1 MVKTSILS
9 PVTFSRIL
17 FSALAIVALGVVVN
31 AQETPTIEVVR
42 TNGTATPVTGT
53 DVSTVQTT
61 AGYASGDVIS
71 VSGTS
76 ETSLAPFSTEV
87 RADGTSS
94 NPYNVYDFTVQ
105 SGTSDIQYIS
115 APPAGK
121 RNYIFLVGNKEY
133 NLTFKNVDFQNNDT
147 PQNNSGIFLHMNQ
160 ASSSVTL
167 NLDNASFSKYKAQIG
182 TNNNTGA
189 IIYSLGDVTIK
200 GKNTVSFKGN
210 VAYSGG
216 VIFASKALT
225 INCDEI
231 IFDSNSTYNS
241 GAIRNNKA
249 LSITGSKV
257 TFSNN
262 SASNKGGS
270 IYTSSSVTMTG
281 TGDNPIFTFSGNKA
295 TDQGGVIYSDTNGTG
310 IDINCNTIKFSGN
323 QASAGGA
330 IAFEITNTNNKVKIT
345 GKSVTFENNAT
356 TNGNGGAIHTQA
368 SVELKGSSNDSVFTF
383 SKNSSVSNAGVM
395 VVVGTV
401 DISTG
406 AFKFEKN
413 SANGTSSTN
422 GFAGAIE
429 ARKGITFHEDGTSAT
444 FTGNIAYSGKGND
457 IYLTNNSVL
466 TFKDSG
472 TYYFDGGIYLVN
484 TGASTVIN
492 KAQVTIAGR
501 QYKPVINEGDPEN
514 VEDHTNNYQL
524 QTVNISNG
532 GKLTANLDYIDSLT
546 GKFNLGTA
554 DTVGTLELN
563 VDEGT
568 FKLTMS
574 DTFNITGA
582 TNGKVVK
589 TGDGTLQILAA
600 DGQVN
605 SHSFVVNSGRLDM
618 KEYFTG
624 SLEIGEQ
631 TSEGEYSA
639 ATFSPG
645 NSVGSLTINGDFV
658 LNPGS
663 TLLIE
668 QDATGIDTLSATSFQ
683 IASDSILDLP
693 VDSLQPG
700 MSTAI
705 IQSTNAFDD
714 PLSSDAFWNGLLT
727 SDSAYYWNLKVV
739 NGNTVMASVDG
750 NAVPEPS
757 TWALLSLGVVGLMY
771 WRKRK

>member
-9 PVTFSRIL
+9 PLTFIRIL
-17 FSALAIVALGVVVN
+17 FSALAVVALGVVVN
-31 AQETPTIEVVR
+31 AQTVIR
-42 TNGTATPVTGT
+42 TNNGTQTATGT
-53 DVSTVQTT
+53 DVSTVQKAT
-61 AGYASGDVIS
+61 GWASGDVIS

-76 ETSLAPFSTEV
+76 ASNIAPFTTSV
-87 RADGTSS
+87 RVEGTAYTVT
-94 NPYNVYDFTVQ
+94 NFTVQ
-105 SGTSDIQYIS
+105 SGTSDKQYIGAVS
-115 APPAGK
+115 GN
-121 RNYIFLVGNKEY
+121 RNYVLKLTNKNY
-133 NLTFKNVDFQNNDT
+133 DLTFKNVEFKYNQD
-147 PQNNSGIFLHMNQ
+147 PQETFGIFLTMNV
-160 ASSSVTL
+160 SGSTVKL
-167 NLDNASFSKYKAQIG
+167 NLDNASFTDFKATGNAGAVIY
-182 TNNNTGA
+182 TTGA
-189 IIYSLGDVTIK
+189 LTIK
-200 GKNTVSFKGN
+200 GTNVVSFKGN
-210 VAYSGG
+210 KASTGG
-216 VIFASKALT
+216 AIFSTKAVT
-225 INCDEI
+225 IDCDEI
-231 IFDSNSTYNS
+231 IFDSNATGNS
-241 GAIRNNKA
+241 GAIRNEGA

-257 TFSNN
+257 TFNSN
-262 SASNKGGS
+262 SASKKGGS
-270 IYTSSSVTMTG
+270 IYTSSTVNMTG
-281 TGDNPIFTFSGNKA
+281 KGDNPIFTFSNNKA
-295 TDQGGVIYSDTNGTG
+295 TEEGGVIYSDTNGTG
-310 IDINCNTIKFSGN
+310 IDINCDTIIFNNN

-330 IAFEITNTNNKVKIT
+330 IALEKSDTSVKTKIT
-345 GKSVTFENNAT
+345 GKTVTFENNST
-356 TNGNGGAIHTQA
+356 TSGNGGAIHTQA

-429 ARKGITFHEDGTSAT
+429 SRKGITFSGDNTSAT
-444 FTGNIAYSGKGND
+444 FTGNIAGSGNGND
-457 IYLTNNSVL
+457 IYLDNASVL

-472 TYYFDGGIYLVN
+472 TYYFDGGIHLVN

-492 KAQVTIAGR
+492 EAQVTIAGR
-501 QYKPVINEGDPEN
+501 QYKPVINEGDPAN

-524 QTVNISNG
+524 QNVTISNG
-532 GKLTANLDYIDSLT
+532 GKLTVNLDYIDSLT

-563 VDEGT
+563 YSGNDPLL
-568 FKLTMS
+568 LTMS
-574 DTFNITGA
+574 DMFNISGA

-589 TGDGTLQILAA
+589 TGEGTLQILAA

-624 SLEIGEQ
+624 SLEIGEE
-631 TSEGEYSA
+631 TSEGVYST

-668 QDATGIDTLSATSFQ
+668 QDASGIDTLSATSFQ

-700 MSTAI
+700 ASYPI
-705 IQSTNAFDD
+705 IQSTNAFQDD
-714 PLSSDAFWNGLLT
+714 LATDDFWNGLLT

-739 NGNTVMASVDG
+739 NGNTVMASVDS

-757 TWALLSLGVVGLMY
+757 TWALLALGVCGLLY
-771 WRKRK
+771 LRKRVRN